1 MIMLLSGGFHIN
13 RPSLC
18 YQTEGWS
25 LIRKIVLTSLLME
38 FALLVQD
45 TELKL
50 SYIES
55 KGEEQKEWFE
65 FTRSLYFSPR
75 LASFCFFP
83 ALTLT
88 LLHCLVFVSEIQIL
102 IF

>member
-1 MIMLLSGGFHIN
+1 MIMLLSGDFHIN
-13 RPSLC
+13 RPSLR

-45 TELKL
+45 TEVKL

-55 KGEEQKEWFE
+55 KGEEQREGMVWPTSFP
-65 FTRSLYFSPR
+65 PR
-75 LASFCFFP
+75 LASFCLFP

-88 LLHCLVFVSEIQIL
+88 FLGCLVFVSEIQMP

>member
-1 MIMLLSGGFHIN
+1 MIMLLSGDFHIN
-13 RPSLC
+13 RPSLR

-45 TELKL
+45 TEVKL

-55 KGEEQKEWFE
+55 KGEEQREWFGLPL
-65 FTRSLYFSPR
+65 FLHAWLHFAFSQ
-75 LASFCFFP
+75 
-83 ALTLT
+83 
-88 LLHCLVFVSEIQIL
+88 H
-102 IF
+102 